1 MLSELQN
8 NLTWNITHGF
18 IVNYAGGEN
27 DVKKLLILLTA
38 LLVLPSV
45 LYAQPADSPKFRDIS
60 DHWAR
65 VEIEETYR
73 QGIMQGIDNNTFAP
87 DLSLTRAQL
96 AACLVR
102 AFQLNMDNLRFIKAP
117 SASDLFKDTQDG
129 MWYSEAVM
137 IAGYN
142 NIFDVKDGI
151 FRPAEP
157 VTRIET
163 ARAIINAFK
172 ARNIQVITTQIWPEY
187 SDIKDLSQDD
197 TNALTK
203 LFNMGIMKGYNQ
215 SFFPGSSLTRAET
228 AVVLNRTLNV
238 IKISSTGDNVPTSI
252 IK

>member
-1 MLSELQN
+1 M
-8 NLTWNITHGF
+8 
-18 IVNYAGGEN
+18 
-27 DVKKLLILLTA
+27 KKLLILLTA

-45 LYAQPADSPKFRDIS
+45 LYAQPANSPKFGDIS

-87 DLSLTRAQL
+87 DSSLTRAQL

-102 AFQLNMDNLRFIKAP
+102 VLQLNMDNLRFIKAP
-117 SASDLFKDTQDG
+117 SVSNLFKDTQDG
-129 MWYSEAVM
+129 MWYSETVM

-142 NIFDVKDGI
+142 NIFDMKDGM

-157 VTRIET
+157 VTRIEA
-163 ARAIINAFK
+163 ARAIVNAFK
-172 ARNIQVITTQIWPEY
+172 AKNLQVITTQIWPEY

-197 TNALTK
+197 INAVTTI
-203 LFNMGIMKGYNQ
+203 FNMGIMKGYNQ
-215 SFFPGSSLTRAET
+215 RFFPGTSLTRAET
-228 AVVLNRTLNV
+228 AAILNRALKV
-238 IKISSTGDNVPTSI
+238 IKISSTGDNLPTLP